1 MKHMRIVQAPDNVLT
16 GNCELVTHFE
26 SKLKKLVKEM
36 VATLK
41 SAKDPEGVGL
51 AAPQVGLAKRIFVM
65 NTQPEEGKKPHF
77 EAFINPTI
85 IKKSGSKAKK
95 ILEGC
100 LSIYNVWGYPKRSNT
115 ITLSYQD
122 LTGKQITRIFE
133 GFTAV
138 IVQHEVDHL
147 EGTLF
152 THRVIEKGKDLYKI
166 DKDINGESELT
177 PLDL

>member
-1 MKHMRIVQAPDNVLT
+1 MRIVQAPANILIGKSEIVIQFDQ
-16 GNCELVTHFE
+16 
-26 SKLKKLVKEM
+26 KLKKLVKEM
-36 VATLK
+36 IETLK
-41 SAKDPEGVGL
+41 NAKDPEGVGL

-65 NTQPEEGKKPHF
+65 NTQSEKEKKPHF

-85 IKKSGSKAKK
+85 IKKSSFKAKK

-100 LSIYNVWGYPKRSNT
+100 LSIYNVWGYPKRSNI

-122 LTGKQITRIFE
+122 LAGKQITRIFE
-133 GFTAV
+133 GFTSV

-147 EGTLF
+147 EGSLF
-152 THRVIEKGKDLYKI
+152 THRVIEEGKDLYKI
-166 DKDINGESELT
+166 DKDINGELELT